1 MRVSNEE
8 LVALIQAGDSDKQV
22 ALWNQVQRMVYKQ
35 AARWA
40 GLGGTTIED
49 LTQAGF
55 IAMLRAVDTYDPSRQ
70 VRFSTYLFYRL
81 RAEFSAATGQHTKQ
95 ARLDPLQS
103 AVSLDAPLTD
113 DDDSDT
119 FADLI
124 PDPAAEAAIEGMD
137 VRLGV
142 AEVLAEL
149 PEDQQRAVRG
159 KYWHDFTVDKKIL
172 NAAMKRL
179 RHPDCSK
186 RLRAYL

>member
-1 MRVSNEE
+1 MSNEE
-8 LVALIQAGDSDKQV
+8 LVALIQAGDRDRIVELWHQV
-22 ALWNQVQRMVYKQ
+22 RRMVYKQ

-40 GLGGTTIED
+40 GLGGTTVED
-49 LTQAGF
+49 LEQAGF
-55 IAMLRAVDTYDPSRQ
+55 IAMLRAVDSYDPSRGTK
-70 VRFSTYLFYRL
+70 FSTYLFQCL
-81 RAEFSAATGQHTKQ
+81 RAEFSVATGQHTKR

-113 DDDSDT
+113 DGAPDT

-149 PEDQQRAVRG
+149 PEEQRRVIRDR
-159 KYWHDFTVDKKIL
+159 YWNDLQVDARTHA
-172 NAAMKRL
+172 AAMKRL
-179 RHPDCSK
+179 RHPDCSR
-186 RLRAYL
+186 RLKTYL

>member
-1 MRVSNEE
+1 MSNEE
-8 LVALIQAGDSDKQV
+8 LVALIQAGDSDKLVVLWTQV
-22 ALWNQVQRMVYKQ
+22 RRMVYQQ
-35 AARWA
+35 AARWV
-40 GLGGTTIED
+40 GLNGTTMED
-49 LTQAGF
+49 LEQAGF
-55 IAMLRAVDTYDPSRQ
+55 IAMLRAVDTYDPTKAK
-70 VRFSTYLFYRL
+70 FSTYLFQRL

-95 ARLDPLQS
+95 ARLDPLQN
-103 AVSLDAPLTD
+103 AVSLDSPLTD

-149 PEDQQRAVRG
+149 PEEQRRVIRDR
-159 KYWHDFTVDKKIL
+159 YWNDIPVDARTHA
-172 NAAMKRL
+172 AAMKRL

>member
-1 MRVSNEE
+1 MSNEE
-8 LVALIQAGDSDKQV
+8 LVALIQAGDRDRIV
-22 ALWNQVQRMVYKQ
+22 ELWHQVQRMVYKQ

-49 LTQAGF
+49 MTQAGF
-55 IAMLRAVDTYDPSRQ
+55 IAVLRAVDSYDPSRGTK
-70 VRFSTYLFYRL
+70 FSTHLFQRL
-81 RAEFSAATGQHTKQ
+81 RAELSAATGWSSKT
-95 ARLDPLQS
+95 ARLDPLQN
-103 AVSLDAPLTD
+103 AISLDAPLTD

-124 PDPAAEAAIEGMD
+124 ADPAAEAAIEGMD

-149 PEDQQRAVRG
+149 PEEQRKAVYD
-159 KYWHDFTVDKKIL
+159 KYWCDLQVDARTHA
-172 NAAMKRL
+172 AAMKRL

-186 RLRAYL
+186 RLRVYL

>member
-1 MRVSNEE
+1 MSNEE
-8 LVALIQAGDSDKQV
+8 LVALIQARDSDKQV

-40 GLGGTTIED
+40 GLGGTIIED

-55 IAMLRAVDTYDPSRQ
+55 IAMLRAVDTYDPSKQ

-81 RAEFSAATGQHTKQ
+81 RAEFSVATGQHTKQ
-95 ARLDPLQS
+95 ARLDPLQN

-149 PEDQQRAVRG
+149 PEEQRKAVYD
-159 KYWHDFTVDKKIL
+159 KYWCDLQVDARTHA
-172 NAAMKRL
+172 AAMNRL
-179 RHPDCSK
+179 RHPDCSR
-186 RLRAYL
+186 RLKAYL

>member
-1 MRVSNEE
+1 VSNEE
-8 LVALIQAGDSDKQV
+8 LVALIQAGDRDRIV
-22 ALWNQVQRMVYKQ
+22 ELWHQVQRMVYAQ
-35 AARWA
+35 ATRWA

-55 IAMLRAVDTYDPSRQ
+55 IAMLRAVDTYDPTKAK
-70 VRFSTYLFYRL
+70 FSTYLFRRL
-81 RAEFSAATGQHTKQ
+81 RAELSAATGYNSK
-95 ARLDPLQS
+95 RSWFDPLQS

-159 KYWHDFTVDKKIL
+159 KYWHDLTVDKKTL
-172 NAAMKRL
+172 NAAMKHL
-179 RHPDCSK
+179 RHPDCSR
-186 RLRAYL
+186 RLKAYL